1 MDELTFWSSILETI
15 KGNVGLTLLVVL
27 SLVFLATLKTG
38 MFKSYKLR
46 LALLLGFFLLA
57 AGVSGYV
64 LWQDAAGKR
73 QAGRIQRPI
82 GDARIP
88 PPVQHSQRGN

>member
-1 MDELTFWSSILETI
+1 MDDLTLWSSILETV
-15 KGNVGLTLLVVL
+15 KGNVGLTLIVVL
-27 SLVFLATLKTG
+27 SVVFLMTLKTG
-38 MFKSYKLR
+38 MFKSKNLR
-46 LALLLGFFLLA
+46 LAMLLGFFLLV

-64 LWQDAAGKR
+64 LWQDAASKR
-73 QAGRIQRPI
+73 QAVRIQRPI